1 MTINEAKQIVMSK
14 FASTNSRANH
24 VLPMRTLR
32 FTVMQNLN
40 REDQEIFVNGINE
53 LIQEGMI
60 TNEPPQNG
68 LEVLRLTEQ
77 GYESLY
83 QPKCRDALKREIMS
97 VFHQRNINPNEVIP
111 MRYFIH
117 NFIPRL
123 NPKDQDQF
131 TAACNELID
140 EGKLEYHNGKD
151 GGIECLRLIRY

>member
-1 MTINEAKQIVMSK
+1 MTIDEARQIVMSK

-60 TNEPPQNG
+60 TYEPPQNG
-68 LEVLRLTEQ
+68 LEVLRLTKQ
-77 GYESLY
+77 GYNELY
-83 QPKCRDALKREIMS
+83 QARSREALKRDIMS
-97 VFHQRNINPNEVIP
+97 VFRQQNINPGQVLP

-117 NFIPRL
+117 NYVPSL

-131 TAACNELID
+131 TAACNELIE
-140 EGKLEYHNGKD
+140 EGKLQFHDGAD
-151 GGIECLRLIRY
+151 GGLNCFRLISY

>member
-1 MTINEAKQIVMSK
+1 MTIEEARRIVMSK

-40 REDQEIFVNGINE
+40 REDQETFVNGINE

-60 TNEPPQNG
+60 TYEPPQNG

-77 GYESLY
+77 GYNVLY
-83 QPKCRDALKREIMS
+83 QARSRETLKRDIMS
-97 VFHQRNINPNEVIP
+97 AFRQQNITPGQVLP

-117 NFIPRL
+117 NYVPSL

-140 EGKLEYHNGKD
+140 EGKLQYHDGSD
-151 GGIECLRLIRY
+151 GGLKCFRLISY